1 MRKRIVA
8 DYFPLFINSCVPSSN
23 EVFRVGAPE
32 DTRPARA
39 GFNNES
45 PSALCA
51 DYKELLATSANS
63 WTAILFIKSDTVIV
77 IYAVFVFTVLSVSI
91 TLINPARISRR
102 FIYET
107 CRTPCRYR

>member
-8 DYFPLFINSCVPSSN
+8 DYFSSFIKSYVPSSN

-32 DTRPARA
+32 DSRPARA

-45 PSALCA
+45 PSPLCA

-63 WTAILFIKSDTVIV
+63 WTTILFIKSDTVIV
-77 IYAVFVFTVLSVSI
+77 IYAMFAFTVLSVSI
-91 TLINPARISRR
+91 TIINRARISRG

-107 CRTPCRYR
+107 CRIPCRYR